1 MEKTV
6 ERFLEIK
13 CQVVCEGEM
22 EIIRSEDAAVLCSVG
37 LNYLCYQVEV
47 FQLFLNYSSFT
58 VGECERPLRLP
69 KFVNEVLT
77 HPRIVLWNGSGYVK
91 SVEVPPSGVKSYFV
105 GKKFVGVMP
114 VLSAHNRRF

>member
-1 MEKTV
+1 MENTV
-6 ERFLEIK
+6 ERFLRFK
-13 CQVVCEGEM
+13 CQVVSEGEF
-22 EIIRSEDAAVLCSVG
+22 EVLSSSGVVLISVSP
-37 LNYLCYQVEV
+37 NYLCYQIDVS
-47 FQLFLNYSSFT
+47 QLFLNYSSFT
-58 VGECERPLRLP
+58 VGDCERPLRLP